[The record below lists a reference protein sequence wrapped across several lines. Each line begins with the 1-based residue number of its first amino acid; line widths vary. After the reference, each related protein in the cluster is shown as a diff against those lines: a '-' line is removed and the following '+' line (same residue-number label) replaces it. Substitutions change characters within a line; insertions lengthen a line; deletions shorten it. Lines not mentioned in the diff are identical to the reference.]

1 MDVFKASI
9 EQISAVNGAVRQQY
23 DYGARVQLVGL
34 LSITSAAYLHLFVR
48 RLAASR
54 PAVALLSTLPIII
67 TNIWIPMLFDAR
79 TELVTRVVLGLLF
92 FWLGNFKVW
101 SADFV
106 DGWHAQLLLF
116 CTLDSEQNELA
127 SFAVGLLAVDT
138 MLLDSCCCV
147 CLWPCCTGCRPL
159 FEQGAHCRKQLELG
173 ASVLAVHW
181 PHVPSPR

>member
-1 MDVFKASI
+1 MDVFKASL
-9 EQISAVNGAVRQQY
+9 EQISVLNGAVRQQY
-23 DYGARVQLVGL
+23 DYGARVQLVAL
-34 LSITSAAYLHLFVR
+34 LSIASAAYLHLFVR

-106 DGWHAQLLLF
+106 HSLHAQF
-116 CTLDSEQNELA
+116 S
-127 SFAVGLLAVDT
+127 
-138 MLLDSCCCV
+138 
-147 CLWPCCTGCRPL
+147 
-159 FEQGAHCRKQLELG
+159 
-173 ASVLAVHW
+173 
-181 PHVPSPR
+181 

>member
-1 MDVFKASI
+1 MDVLKASI
-9 EQISAVNGAVRQQY
+9 EHVSAFNGSVRQQY

-54 PAVALLSTLPIII
+54 PAAALLSTLPIII

-106 DGWHAQLLLF
+106 NSIHA
-116 CTLDSEQNELA
+116 
-127 SFAVGLLAVDT
+127 
-138 MLLDSCCCV
+138 
-147 CLWPCCTGCRPL
+147 
-159 FEQGAHCRKQLELG
+159 H
-173 ASVLAVHW
+173 
-181 PHVPSPR
+181 